1 MVYFWSIS
9 SLLFLGASSGSTSGG
24 LKMVRWMIL
33 IRNLGR
39 EIKQIIH
46 PRAIIP
52 IRIGDQAIELSIQRT
67 VLSFSYYIY

>member
-1 MVYFWSIS
+1 
-9 SLLFLGASSGSTSGG
+9 
-24 LKMVRWMIL
+24 MIL

-67 VLSFSYYIY
+67 VLSFFILYILIFGFGVILISLFGYDLMSSIGASIYPLL